1 MQKEVTKEAA
11 TLEEAKEAIIREL
24 GVPGEKICFDVLQQP
39 QKKTLGL
46 FGGANAMSGACIRL
60 LRLPRR
66 RSISWMFCRV
76 WG

>member
-24 GVPGEKICFDVLQQP
+24 GVPGEKIRFDVLQQP

-46 FGGANAMSGACIRL
+46 FGGANAIVRG
-60 LRLPRR
+60 
-66 RSISWMFCRV
+66 V
-76 WG
+76 